1 MSSLYGT
8 NVSATIKPFTTADN
22 FPTHEAQYG
31 KGGYRTVNSESDLT
45 SISLERLEEGMLVY
59 IKNNKKIYKYIGDT
73 STNNSNDWEE
83 FTVASENEYYKVVD
97 DEEER
102 IGLQNILQGTLCYVL
117 ETDKLYKYTSSGWEL
132 VESEITP
139 PIENEYYKVVASTDD
154 MQALTNIS
162 VGTLCYVTNDDD
174 IYKYTSNGW
183 VLIESTPANE
193 YYTVVNAVGDLANIS
208 NPTVGMLAYVKFN
221 NEVYKRTTGNAWVK
235 LVPEIPDVSGL
246 LQVIIKFTNE
256 QNITYDHNLN
266 KFPQITITDTEGNV
280 MVAKVQYTSSNSIK
294 INLSERTSGFIYLN

>member
-1 MSSLYGT
+1 MSNLYGT

-59 IKNNKKIYKYIGDT
+59 IKNNRKIYKYIGDT
-73 STNNSNDWEE
+73 STNNPNDWEE
-83 FTVASENEYYKVVD
+83 FTVAAENEYYKVVD

-117 ETDKLYKYTSSGWEL
+117 ETDKLYKYTSNGWEL

-139 PIENEYYKVVASTDD
+139 PIGNEYYKVVTSTDD

-162 VGTLCYVTNDDD
+162 IGTLCYVTNSDD
-174 IYKYTSNGW
+174 IYKYTSSGW
-183 VLIESTPANE
+183 TLIENQAGNP
-193 YYTVVNAVGDLANIS
+193 YYTVVNTTNDFPN
-208 NPTVGMLAYVKFN
+208 NPPVGMLAYVKSN
-221 NEVYKRTTGNAWVK
+221 NEVYKRTTGNAWVR
-235 LVPEIPDVSGL
+235 LIPN
-246 LQVIIKFTNE
+246 QVTHTFTN
-256 QNITYDHNLN
+256 QNTITISHNLE
-266 KFPQITITDTEGNV
+266 KYPSVTIVDTDGYKIYGEI
-280 MVAKVQYTSSNSIK
+280 QYLNTNQIK
-294 INLSERTSGFIYLN
+294 IIFSSVISGKIYLN

>member
-31 KGGYRTVNSESDLT
+31 KGGDRTVNSESDLT

-59 IKNNKKIYKYIGDT
+59 IKNNRKIYKYIGDT
-73 STNNSNDWEE
+73 STNNPNDWEE
-83 FTVASENEYYKVVD
+83 FTVAAENEYYKVVD

-117 ETDKLYKYTSSGWEL
+117 ETDKLYKYTSNGWEL

-139 PIENEYYKVVASTDD
+139 PPIGNEYYKVVASTDD

-162 VGTLCYVTNDDD
+162 VGTLCYVTDDDD
-174 IYKYTSNGW
+174 IYKYTSSGW
-183 VLIESTPANE
+183 VLIESTPVNE

-208 NPTVGMLAYVKFN
+208 NPPDGMLAYVKAT

-235 LVPEIPDVSGL
+235 LVPN
-246 LQVIIKFTNE
+246 QVTHTFTN
-256 QNITYDHNLN
+256 QNTITISHNLE
-266 KFPQITITDTEGNV
+266 KYPSVTIVDTDGYKIYGEI
-280 MVAKVQYTSSNSIK
+280 QYLNTNQIK
-294 INLSERTSGFIYLN
+294 IIFSSVISGKIYLN

>member
-31 KGGYRTVNSESDLT
+31 KGGYRTVNLESDLT

-59 IKNNKKIYKYIGDT
+59 VKNNRKIYKYIGDT

-83 FTVASENEYYKVVD
+83 FTVAAENEYYKVVD

-117 ETDKLYKYTSSGWEL
+117 ETDKLYKYTSNGWEL

-139 PIENEYYKVVASTDD
+139 PPIGNEYYKVVASTDD

-162 VGTLCYVTNDDD
+162 VGTLCYVTDDDD

-208 NPTVGMLAYVKFN
+208 NPPDGMLAYVKAT
-221 NEVYKRTTGNAWVK
+221 NEVYKKTTNNGWIK
-235 LVPEIPDVSGL
+235 LIPDSV
-246 LQVIIKFTNE
+246 VYEFTYRNTLT
-256 QNITYDHNLN
+256 ISHNLN
-266 KFPQITITDTEGNV
+266 KIPTVIITDSLRNQIYSDI
-280 MVAKVQYTSSNSIK
+280 QYLDLNRIK
-294 INLSERTSGFIYLN
+294 IDFSELISGTVYIN

>member
-1 MSSLYGT
+1 MSNLYGT

-59 IKNNKKIYKYIGDT
+59 IKNNRKIYKYIGDT
-73 STNNSNDWEE
+73 STNNPNDWEE
-83 FTVASENEYYKVVD
+83 FTVSAENEYYKVVD

-117 ETDKLYKYTSSGWEL
+117 ETDKLYKYTSNGWEL

-139 PIENEYYKVVASTDD
+139 PIGNEYYKVVTSTDD

-162 VGTLCYVTNDDD
+162 IGTLCYVTNSDD
-174 IYKYTSNGW
+174 IYKYTSSGW
-183 VLIESTPANE
+183 TLIENQAGNP
-193 YYTVVNAVGDLANIS
+193 YYTVVNTTNDFPN
-208 NPTVGMLAYVKFN
+208 NPPVGMLAYVKSN
-221 NEVYKRTTGNAWVK
+221 NEVYKRTTGNAWVR
-235 LVPEIPDVSGL
+235 LIPN
-246 LQVIIKFTNE
+246 QVTHTFTN
-256 QNITYDHNLN
+256 QNTITISHNLE
-266 KFPQITITDTEGNV
+266 KYPSVTIVDTDGYKIYGEI
-280 MVAKVQYTSSNSIK
+280 QYLNTNQIK
-294 INLSERTSGFIYLN
+294 IIFSSVISGKIYLN

>member
-59 IKNNKKIYKYIGDT
+59 IKSNRKIYKYIGDT

-83 FTVASENEYYKVVD
+83 FTVAAENEYYKVVD

-117 ETDKLYKYTSSGWEL
+117 ETDKLYKYTSNEQWEL
-132 VESEITP
+132 IESEITP

-154 MQALTNIS
+154 MQALTNVSI
-162 VGTLCYVTNDDD
+162 GTLCYVTNDDD
-174 IYKYTSNGW
+174 IYKYTSSGW
-183 VLIESTPANE
+183 TLIESTPANE

-208 NPTVGMLAYVKFN
+208 SPPDGMLAYVKAT

-235 LVPEIPDVSGL
+235 LIPN
-246 LQVIIKFTNE
+246 QVTYTFTN
-256 QNITYDHNLN
+256 QNTITVSHNLE
-266 KFPQITITDTEGNV
+266 KYPSVTIVDTDD
-280 MVAKVQYTSSNSIK
+280 YK
-294 INLSERTSGFIYLN
+294 IYGEIQYLNTNQVKITFSSIISGKIYIN